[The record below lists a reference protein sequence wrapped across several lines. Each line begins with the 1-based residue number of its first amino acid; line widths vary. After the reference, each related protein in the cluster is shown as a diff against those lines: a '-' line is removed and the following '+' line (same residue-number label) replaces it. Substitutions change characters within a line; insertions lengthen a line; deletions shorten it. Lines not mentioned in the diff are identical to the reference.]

1 MNRSEVAVYIFSA
14 TGGSGTVKP
23 QDMVW
28 RVHDWIRDEVIYDLM
43 SLSWT
48 IKHVTI
54 RVTKLI
60 Q

>member
-1 MNRSEVAVYIFSA
+1 MAVYIFSA